1 MTTTATR
8 DKSRRRR
15 AFTRGDRFTL
25 AMFVGVPSALH
36 LVWVWIPAIATIG
49 LSFTYWNG
57 VALSD
62 IQWAGL
68 ANYDTIFTASPQFY
82 AALRNNFYWLVWFTL
97 IATPLGVLL
106 AYQIDRKIRGHKIYE
121 SVYYIPVVLSLAVI
135 GIIWRFMLG
144 PAGLVQVMLGHPGIE
159 DAIPIFGNYSINT
172 YVILGIAS
180 WRHIG
185 YIMLLYLAG
194 LKSVDPSLREAAAI
208 DGATEWQTFRKIV
221 LPAMK
226 PVNTI
231 IIVITVIESLRA
243 FDLIYI
249 IYGTSTGW
257 PILGMLV
264 FQNIYGQAASML
276 GAAYAVILFLLSII
290 PIVFYLRTVFRDD
303 VSS

>member
-1 MTTTATR
+1 MTLTAAKS
-8 DKSRRRR
+8 KSRRRR

-25 AMFVGVPSALH
+25 SMFVGVPAFLH
-36 LVWVWIPAIATIG
+36 IVWVWIPALLTIA

-57 VALSD
+57 VQLSN
-62 IQWAGL
+62 IRWAGL
-68 ANYDTIFTASPQFY
+68 ANYDTIFTASAQFWP
-82 AALRNNFYWLVWFTL
+82 AMRNNTYWLLWFSF

-106 AYQIDRKIRGHKIYE
+106 AYQVDRRIRGHKIYE

-144 PAGLVQVMLGHPGIE
+144 PTGLVQVLLGYPGIE
-159 DAIPIFGNYSINT
+159 DAIPIFGNYDINT
-172 YVILGIAS
+172 YVILSIAS

-208 DGATEWQTFRKIV
+208 DGATEWQSFRKVV

-226 PVNTI
+226 PVNVI

-264 FQNIYGQAASML
+264 FQNIYGQSASML
-276 GAAYAVILFLLSII
+276 GAAYAVILLLLSIT

-303 VSS
+303 Q

>member
-1 MTTTATR
+1 MTLTAAKR
-8 DKSRRRR
+8 KSRRRQ
-15 AFTRGDRFTL
+15 AFTKGDRLTL
-25 AMFVGVPSALH
+25 SLFVGVPAFLH
-36 LVWVWIPAIATIG
+36 IVWVWIPALLTVA

-57 VALSD
+57 VQLSN
-62 IQWAGL
+62 IRWAGT
-68 ANYDTIFTASPQFY
+68 ANYETIFTASAQFWP
-82 AALRNNFYWLVWFTL
+82 AMRNNTYWLLWFSL

-106 AYQIDRKIRGHKIYE
+106 AYQVDRKIRGHKIYE
-121 SVYYIPVVLSLAVI
+121 SIYYIPVVLSMAVI
-135 GIIWRFMLG
+135 GIIWRFMFG
-144 PAGLVQVMLGHPGIE
+144 PTGLVQVLLGYPGIE
-159 DAIPIFGNYSINT
+159 DAIPIFGNYDINT
-172 YVILGIAS
+172 YVILSIAS

-208 DGATEWQTFRKIV
+208 DGATEWQSFRKVV

-226 PVNTI
+226 PVNVI

-276 GAAYAVILFLLSII
+276 GAAYAVILLILSIT
-290 PIVFYLRTVFRDD
+290 PIVFYLRTVFREDQ
-303 VSS
+303 

>member
-1 MTTTATR
+1 MTLTAAKS
-8 DKSRRRR
+8 KSRRRR
-15 AFTRGDRFTL
+15 AFTKGDRLTL
-25 AMFVGVPSALH
+25 SLFVGVPAFLH
-36 LVWVWIPAIATIG
+36 IVWVWIPALLTVA

-57 VALSD
+57 VQLSN
-62 IQWAGL
+62 IRWAGI
-68 ANYDTIFTASPQFY
+68 ANYETIFTASAQFWP
-82 AALRNNFYWLVWFTL
+82 AMRNNTYWLLWFSF

-106 AYQIDRKIRGHKIYE
+106 AYQVDRKIRGHKIYE
-121 SVYYIPVVLSLAVI
+121 SIYYIPVVLSMAVI
-135 GIIWRFMLG
+135 GIIWRFMFG
-144 PAGLVQVMLGHPGIE
+144 PTGLVQVLLGYPGIE
-159 DAIPIFGNYSINT
+159 DAIPIFGNYDINT
-172 YVILGIAS
+172 YVILSIAS

-208 DGATEWQTFRKIV
+208 DGATEWQSFRKVV

-226 PVNTI
+226 PVNVI

-243 FDLIYI
+243 FDLVYI

-276 GAAYAVILFLLSII
+276 GAAYAVILLILSIT
-290 PIVFYLRTVFRDD
+290 PIVFYLRTVFREDQ
-303 VSS
+303 

>member
-1 MTTTATR
+1 MTLTAAKS
-8 DKSRRRR
+8 KSRRRR
-15 AFTRGDRFTL
+15 AFTKGDRLTL
-25 AMFVGVPSALH
+25 SMFVGVPAFLH
-36 LVWVWIPAIATIG
+36 IVWVWIPALLTIA

-57 VALSD
+57 VQLSN
-62 IQWAGL
+62 IRWAGL
-68 ANYDTIFTASPQFY
+68 ANYDTIFTASAQFWP
-82 AALRNNFYWLVWFTL
+82 AMRNNTYWLLWFSF

-106 AYQIDRKIRGHKIYE
+106 AYQVDRRIRGHKIYE

-144 PAGLVQVMLGHPGIE
+144 PTGLVQVLLGYPGIE
-159 DAIPIFGNYSINT
+159 DAIPIFGNYDINT
-172 YVILGIAS
+172 YVILSIAS

-208 DGATEWQTFRKIV
+208 DGATEWQSFRKVV

-226 PVNTI
+226 PVNVI

-264 FQNIYGQAASML
+264 FQNIYGQSASML
-276 GAAYAVILFLLSII
+276 GAAYAVILLLLSIT

-303 VSS
+303 Q

>member
-1 MTTTATR
+1 MTLTAAKS
-8 DKSRRRR
+8 KSRRRR
-15 AFTRGDRFTL
+15 AFTKGDRFTL
-25 AMFVGVPSALH
+25 SMFIGVPAFLH
-36 LVWVWIPAIATIG
+36 IVWVWIPALLTIG

-57 VALSD
+57 VQLSN
-62 IQWAGL
+62 IRWAGL
-68 ANYDTIFTASPQFY
+68 ANYDTIFTASPQFWS
-82 AALRNNFYWLVWFTL
+82 AMRNNTYWLLWFSL

-106 AYQIDRKIRGHKIYE
+106 AYQVDRRIRGHKIYE

-144 PAGLVQVMLGHPGIE
+144 PTGLVQVLLGYPGIE
-159 DAIPIFGNYSINT
+159 DAIPIFGNYDINT
-172 YVILGIAS
+172 YVILSIAS

-208 DGATEWQTFRKIV
+208 DGATEWQSFKKVV

-226 PVNTI
+226 PVNVI

-264 FQNIYGQAASML
+264 FQNIYGQSASML
-276 GAAYAVILFLLSII
+276 GAAYAVILLLLSIT

-303 VSS
+303 V

>member
-1 MTTTATR
+1 MTLTAAKS
-8 DKSRRRR
+8 KSRRRR
-15 AFTRGDRFTL
+15 AFTKGDRLTL
-25 AMFVGVPSALH
+25 SLFVGVPAFLH
-36 LVWVWIPAIATIG
+36 IVWVWIPALLTVA

-57 VALSD
+57 VQLSN
-62 IQWAGL
+62 IRWAGL
-68 ANYDTIFTASPQFY
+68 ANYDTIFTASPQFWS
-82 AALRNNFYWLVWFTL
+82 ALRNNTYWLLWFSL

-106 AYQIDRKIRGHKIYE
+106 AYQVDRRIRGHKIYE
-121 SVYYIPVVLSLAVI
+121 SIYYIPVVLSMAVI
-135 GIIWRFMLG
+135 GVIWRFMLG
-144 PAGLVQVMLGHPGIE
+144 PTGLVQVLLGYPGIE
-159 DAIPIFGNYSINT
+159 DAIPIFGNYDINT
-172 YVILGIAS
+172 YVILSIAS

-208 DGATEWQTFRKIV
+208 DGATEWQSFRKVV

-226 PVNTI
+226 PVNVI

-264 FQNIYGQAASML
+264 FQNIYGQSASML
-276 GAAYAVILFLLSII
+276 GAAYAVILLLLSIT

-303 VSS
+303 V

>member
-1 MTTTATR
+1 
-8 DKSRRRR
+8 
-15 AFTRGDRFTL
+15 
-25 AMFVGVPSALH
+25 
-36 LVWVWIPAIATIG
+36 
-49 LSFTYWNG
+49 
-57 VALSD
+57 
-62 IQWAGL
+62 
-68 ANYDTIFTASPQFY
+68 
-82 AALRNNFYWLVWFTL
+82 
-97 IATPLGVLL
+97 LG
-106 AYQIDRKIRGHKIYE
+106 Y
-121 SVYYIPVVLSLAVI
+121 
-135 GIIWRFMLG
+135 
-144 PAGLVQVMLGHPGIE
+144 PGIE

-172 YVILGIAS
+172 YVILTIAS

-249 IYGTSTGW
+249 IYCTSTGW

-264 FQNIYGQAASML
+264 FTNIYGQAASML
-276 GAAYAVILFLLSII
+276 GAAFAVILFLLSII

>member
-1 MTTTATR
+1 MTLTAAKS
-8 DKSRRRR
+8 KSRRRR

-25 AMFVGVPSALH
+25 SMFVGVPAFLH
-36 LVWVWIPAIATIG
+36 ILWVWIPALLTIA
-49 LSFTYWNG
+49 LSFPYWNG
-57 VALSD
+57 VQLSN
-62 IQWAGL
+62 IRWAGL
-68 ANYDTIFTASPQFY
+68 ANYDTIFTASAQFWP
-82 AALRNNFYWLVWFTL
+82 AMRNNTYWLLWFSF

-106 AYQIDRKIRGHKIYE
+106 AYQVDRRIRGHKIYE

-144 PAGLVQVMLGHPGIE
+144 PTGLVQVLLGYPGIE

-172 YVILGIAS
+172 YVILSIAS

-208 DGATEWQTFRKIV
+208 DGATEWQSFRKVV

-226 PVNTI
+226 PVNVI

-264 FQNIYGQAASML
+264 FQNIYGQSASML
-276 GAAYAVILFLLSII
+276 GAAYAVILLLLSIT

-303 VSS
+303 V

>member
-1 MTTTATR
+1 MTLTAAKS
-8 DKSRRRR
+8 KSRRRR
-15 AFTRGDRFTL
+15 AFTKGDRLTL
-25 AMFVGVPSALH
+25 SMFIGVPAFLH
-36 LVWVWIPAIATIG
+36 IVWVWIPALLTIA

-57 VALSD
+57 GQLSN
-62 IQWAGL
+62 IRWAGL
-68 ANYDTIFTASPQFY
+68 ANYDTIFTASPQFWS
-82 AALRNNFYWLVWFTL
+82 AMRNNTYWLLWFSF

-106 AYQIDRKIRGHKIYE
+106 AYQVDRRIRGHKIYE

-144 PAGLVQVMLGHPGIE
+144 PTGLVQVLLGYPGIE
-159 DAIPIFGNYSINT
+159 DAIPIFGNYDINT
-172 YVILGIAS
+172 YVILSIAS

-208 DGATEWQTFRKIV
+208 DGATEWQSFKKVV

-226 PVNTI
+226 PVNVI

-264 FQNIYGQAASML
+264 FQNIYGQSASML
-276 GAAYAVILFLLSII
+276 GAAYAVILLLLSIT

-303 VSS
+303 V

>member
-1 MTTTATR
+1 MTLTAAKS
-8 DKSRRRR
+8 KSRRRR

-25 AMFVGVPSALH
+25 SMFVGVPAFLH
-36 LVWVWIPAIATIG
+36 IVWVWIPALLTIA

-57 VALSD
+57 VQLSN
-62 IQWAGL
+62 IRWAGL
-68 ANYDTIFTASPQFY
+68 ANYDTIFTASAQFWP
-82 AALRNNFYWLVWFTL
+82 AMRNNTYWLLWFSF

-106 AYQIDRKIRGHKIYE
+106 AYQVDRRIRGHKIYE

-144 PAGLVQVMLGHPGIE
+144 PTGLVQVLLGYPGIE

-172 YVILGIAS
+172 YVILSIAS

-208 DGATEWQTFRKIV
+208 DGATEWQSFRKVV

-226 PVNTI
+226 PVNVI

-243 FDLIYI
+243 FDLYHLWHINWMADLRYVGI
-249 IYGTSTGW
+249 SKYLW
-257 PILGMLV
+257 PISLDAWCGICR
-264 FQNIYGQAASML
+264 N
-276 GAAYAVILFLLSII
+276 
-290 PIVFYLRTVFRDD
+290 
-303 VSS
+303 SSPS

>member
-1 MTTTATR
+1 MTLTAAKS
-8 DKSRRRR
+8 KSRRRR
-15 AFTRGDRFTL
+15 AFTKGDRFTL
-25 AMFVGVPSALH
+25 SMFIGVPAFLH
-36 LVWVWIPAIATIG
+36 IVWVWIPALLTIA

-57 VALSD
+57 VQLSN
-62 IQWAGL
+62 IRWAGL
-68 ANYDTIFTASPQFY
+68 ANYDTIFTASPQFWS
-82 AALRNNFYWLVWFTL
+82 AMRNNTYWLLWFSF

-106 AYQIDRKIRGHKIYE
+106 AYQVDRRIRGHKIYE

-144 PAGLVQVMLGHPGIE
+144 PTGLVQVLLGYPGIE
-159 DAIPIFGNYSINT
+159 DAIPIFGNYDINT
-172 YVILGIAS
+172 YVILSIAS

-208 DGATEWQTFRKIV
+208 DGATEWQSFRKVV
-221 LPAMK
+221 LPAMR
-226 PVNTI
+226 PVNVI

-264 FQNIYGQAASML
+264 FQNIYGQSASML
-276 GAAYAVILFLLSII
+276 GAAYAVILLLLSIT

-303 VSS
+303 V

>member
-1 MTTTATR
+1 MTLTAAKRNT
-8 DKSRRRR
+8 RRRR
-15 AFTRGDRFTL
+15 AFTKGDRFTL
-25 AMFVGVPSALH
+25 SMFIGVPAFLH
-36 LVWVWIPAIATIG
+36 IVWVWIPALLTIA

-57 VALSD
+57 VQLSN
-62 IQWAGL
+62 IRWAGL
-68 ANYDTIFTASPQFY
+68 ANYDTIFTASPQFWS
-82 AALRNNFYWLVWFTL
+82 AMRNNTYWLLWFSL

-106 AYQIDRKIRGHKIYE
+106 AYQVDRRIRGHKIYE
-121 SVYYIPVVLSLAVI
+121 SIYYIPVVLSLAVI

-144 PAGLVQVMLGHPGIE
+144 PTGLVQVLLGYPGIE
-159 DAIPIFGNYSINT
+159 DAIPIFGNYDINT
-172 YVILGIAS
+172 YVILSIAS

-208 DGATEWQTFRKIV
+208 DGATEWQSFKKVV

-226 PVNTI
+226 PVNVI

-264 FQNIYGQAASML
+264 FQNIYGQSASML
-276 GAAYAVILFLLSII
+276 GAAYAVILLLLSIT

-303 VSS
+303 V

>member
-1 MTTTATR
+1 MTLTAAKS
-8 DKSRRRR
+8 KSRRRR

-25 AMFVGVPSALH
+25 SMFIGVPAFLH
-36 LVWVWIPAIATIG
+36 IVWVWIPALLTIA

-57 VALSD
+57 VQLSN
-62 IQWAGL
+62 IRWAGL
-68 ANYDTIFTASPQFY
+68 ANYDTIFTASPQFWS
-82 AALRNNFYWLVWFTL
+82 AMRNNTYWLLWFSL

-106 AYQIDRKIRGHKIYE
+106 AYQVDRRIRGHKIYE

-144 PAGLVQVMLGHPGIE
+144 PTGLVQVLLGYPGIE
-159 DAIPIFGNYSINT
+159 DAIPIFGNYDINT
-172 YVILGIAS
+172 YVILSIAS

-208 DGATEWQTFRKIV
+208 DGATEWQSFKKVV

-226 PVNTI
+226 PVNVI

-264 FQNIYGQAASML
+264 FQNIYGQSASML
-276 GAAYAVILFLLSII
+276 GAAYAVILLLLSIT

-303 VSS
+303 V

>member
-1 MTTTATR
+1 MTLTAAKS
-8 DKSRRRR
+8 KSRRRR
-15 AFTRGDRFTL
+15 AFTKGDRLTL
-25 AMFVGVPSALH
+25 SLFVGVPAFLH
-36 LVWVWIPAIATIG
+36 IVWVWIPALLTVA

-57 VALSD
+57 VQLSN
-62 IQWAGL
+62 IRWAGV
-68 ANYDTIFTASPQFY
+68 ANYETIFTASAQFWP
-82 AALRNNFYWLVWFTL
+82 AMRNNTYWLLWFSF

-106 AYQIDRKIRGHKIYE
+106 AYQVDRKIRGHKIYE
-121 SVYYIPVVLSLAVI
+121 SIYYIPVVLSMAVI
-135 GIIWRFMLG
+135 GVIWRFMFG
-144 PAGLVQVMLGHPGIE
+144 PTGLVQVLLGYPGIE
-159 DAIPIFGNYSINT
+159 DAIPIFGNYDINT
-172 YVILGIAS
+172 YVILSIAS

-208 DGATEWQTFRKIV
+208 DGATEWQSFRKVV

-226 PVNTI
+226 PVNVI

-276 GAAYAVILFLLSII
+276 GAAYAVILLILSIT
-290 PIVFYLRTVFRDD
+290 PIVFYLRTVFREDQ
-303 VSS
+303 

>member
-1 MTTTATR
+1 MTLTAAKKKT
-8 DKSRRRR
+8 RRRR
-15 AFTRGDRFTL
+15 AFTKGDRFTL
-25 AMFVGVPSALH
+25 SMFVGVPAFLH
-36 LVWVWIPAIATIG
+36 IVWVWIPALLTIA

-57 VALSD
+57 VQLSN
-62 IQWAGL
+62 IRWAGL
-68 ANYDTIFTASPQFY
+68 ANYDTIFTASAQFWP
-82 AALRNNFYWLVWFTL
+82 AMRNNTYWLLWFSF

-106 AYQIDRKIRGHKIYE
+106 AYQVDRRIRGHKIYE

-144 PAGLVQVMLGHPGIE
+144 PTGLVQVLLGYPGIE
-159 DAIPIFGNYSINT
+159 DAIPIFGNYDINT
-172 YVILGIAS
+172 YVILSIAS

-208 DGATEWQTFRKIV
+208 DGATEWQSFKKVV

-226 PVNTI
+226 PVNVI

-264 FQNIYGQAASML
+264 FQNIYGQSASML
-276 GAAYAVILFLLSII
+276 GAAYAVILLLLSIT

-303 VSS
+303 V

>member
-1 MTTTATR
+1 MTTTATSE
-8 DKSRRRR
+8 KPRRRR
-15 AFTRGDRFTL
+15 AFSASDRLTL
-25 AMFVGVPSALH
+25 GLFVGVPTFLH
-36 LVWVWIPAIATIG
+36 LTWVWIPALATIA

-57 VALSD
+57 VHLSD
-62 IQWAGL
+62 IQWAGF
-68 ANYDTIFTASPQFY
+68 ANYKTIFTASPQFY
-82 AALRNNFYWLVWFTL
+82 DALQNNTFWLLWFTF
-97 IATPLGVLL
+97 IATPLGILL
-106 AYQIDRKIRGHKIYE
+106 AYQIDRKIRGHKFYE
-121 SVYYIPVVLSLAVI
+121 TVYYIPVVLSLAVI
-135 GIIWRFMLG
+135 GVIWKFMLG
-144 PAGLVQVMLGHPGIE
+144 PAGLVQVLLGHPGIE
-159 DAIPIFGNYSINT
+159 DAIPIFGNYDINS
-172 YVILGIAS
+172 YVIMGIAS

-221 LPAMK
+221 FPAMK

-231 IIVITVIESLRA
+231 VIVITVIESLRA

-264 FQNIYGQAASML
+264 FTNIYGQAASML
-276 GAAYAVILFLLSII
+276 GAAYAVLLFLLSII

-303 VSS
+303 VA

>member
-1 MTTTATR
+1 MTLTAAKS
-8 DKSRRRR
+8 KSRRRR
-15 AFTRGDRFTL
+15 AFTKGDRLTL
-25 AMFVGVPSALH
+25 SLFVGVPAFLH
-36 LVWVWIPAIATIG
+36 IVWVWIPALLTVA

-57 VALSD
+57 VQLSN
-62 IQWAGL
+62 IRWAGV
-68 ANYDTIFTASPQFY
+68 ANYETIFTASAQFWP
-82 AALRNNFYWLVWFTL
+82 AMRNNTYWLLWFSF

-106 AYQIDRKIRGHKIYE
+106 VYQVDRKIRGHKIYE
-121 SVYYIPVVLSLAVI
+121 SIYYIPVVLSMAVI
-135 GIIWRFMLG
+135 GIIWRFMFG
-144 PAGLVQVMLGHPGIE
+144 PTGLVQVLLGYPGIE
-159 DAIPIFGNYSINT
+159 DAIPIFGNYDINT
-172 YVILGIAS
+172 YVILSIAS

-208 DGATEWQTFRKIV
+208 DGATEWQSFRKVV

-226 PVNTI
+226 PVNVI

-276 GAAYAVILFLLSII
+276 GAAYAVILLILSIT
-290 PIVFYLRTVFRDD
+290 PIVFYLRTVFREDQ
-303 VSS
+303 